1 MVITKNRW
9 QTDLNARSA
18 PRVSYAYVAVG
29 EGEWVADGRGFEV
42 RDLKGAEMTDDR
54 VGARDLRAAD
64 RAGATADWR
73 AHTGD
78 LMALY
83 VRQGTVQLDLGNGE
97 SVELGAHDAV
107 YIPALHRY
115 RAQFS
120 GDAVVIE
127 ITSPAAVQFIEG
139 DALARLEPSDA
150 SPIVNLDSPDKYKSD
165 GGPLSRKFF
174 AYRDLGVSEITE
186 GRMMLEV
193 LKAVEPADRTG
204 WHTHSMGQI
213 ALIVGGK
220 AMIQV
225 EHHAPVAL
233 VDGST
238 CYIGSRMRHDVYAV
252 DDDYK
257 LLEVYMPAD
266 WDTIP
271 CPAPPDAAPR

>member
-1 MVITKNRW
+1 MVISQSQWT
-9 QTDLNARSA
+9 TDLNARSA
-18 PRVSYAYVAVG
+18 PRVSYGYIAAD
-29 EGEWVADGRGFEV
+29 EGDWVPDARSLEI
-42 RDLKGAEMTDDR
+42 RDLKGAEMTDGR

-64 RAGATADWR
+64 RGGASLDWR
-73 AHTGD
+73 AHNGD
-78 LMALY
+78 LMAIY
-83 VRQGTVQLDLGNGE
+83 VRQGTVRLEFGAGDIH
-97 SVELGAHDAV
+97 ELGAHDAA
-107 YIPALHRY
+107 YIPALHRF
-115 RAQFS
+115 RAEFS

-127 ITSPAAVQFIEG
+127 ITSPASVDLIEG
-139 DALARLEPSDA
+139 DALGSIEPSLV
-150 SPIVNLDSPDKYKSD
+150 SPILNRHAPEKYVSN
-165 GGPLSRKFF
+165 GGPLSRAFF
-174 AYRDLGVSEITE
+174 AYRDLGVTEITE

-225 EHHAPVAL
+225 ENHPPVAL

-252 DDDYK
+252 DDDYI

>member
-1 MVITKNRW
+1 
-9 QTDLNARSA
+9 
-18 PRVSYAYVAVG
+18 
-29 EGEWVADGRGFEV
+29 
-42 RDLKGAEMTDDR
+42 
-54 VGARDLRAAD
+54 
-64 RAGATADWR
+64 
-73 AHTGD
+73 
-78 LMALY
+78 
-83 VRQGTVQLDLGNGE
+83 
-97 SVELGAHDAV
+97 
-107 YIPALHRY
+107 
-115 RAQFS
+115 
-120 GDAVVIE
+120 
-127 ITSPAAVQFIEG
+127 
-139 DALARLEPSDA
+139 
-150 SPIVNLDSPDKYKSD
+150 
-165 GGPLSRKFF
+165 
-174 AYRDLGVSEITE
+174 
-186 GRMMLEV
+186 MMLEV

-252 DDDYK
+252 DDDYM